1 METKL
6 YEILGIKAYRRFVLW
21 CKRVYNKL
29 TKTEHNQNYLL
40 SGYTKEDIRFLRE
53 QFVKNLKIHLL
64 GTLIGL
70 LVLISV
76 FSNDEIS
83 MVRLFLG
90 AFVFFINLYSALL
103 QRYNLIRIDRILA
116 GRMKRAEKRQR
127 VQG

>member
-1 METKL
+1 M
-6 YEILGIKAYRRFVLW
+6 
-21 CKRVYNKL
+21 
-29 TKTEHNQNYLL
+29 
-40 SGYTKEDIRFLRE
+40 RE